1 MKAHNGHLNTT
12 PMKIEKNKIVFIAV
26 LAIVFIFL
34 ISYSVMV
41 MGDDESENDNLEQT
55 LIPDLE
61 ENQKEYDSKLD
72 ALNDLKE
79 VRENNA
85 PSIYDEKL
93 IDSLGYYDPDLPERE
108 RKRIVDSIY
117 DAGKIQYSEKKY
129 QNFGQKK
136 VEKKQPVKIDSS
148 DILRELK
155 IEAKELGLEHQLFFS
170 AAPKPNELSIIDNTD
185 ATIYVVV
192 DGDQIVK
199 ANTRLRMRLTE
210 VATINGKLMQKNTPV
225 FGFISF
231 QPNRALIEI
240 ENISHHPT
248 KLKAFDLQDG
258 SEGIY
263 VENNFRAE
271 ATSEVLDDVIGDINI
286 PTVPQVG
293 GITKV
298 FRRSNRNVK
307 VTVLNNYKLILKPK
321 L

>member
-1 MKAHNGHLNTT
+1 
-12 PMKIEKNKIVFIAV
+12 MKIEKNKIVFSAV
-26 LAIVFIFL
+26 LVVIFIFL
-34 ISYSVMV
+34 ISYSLML

-55 LIPDLE
+55 LVPDLE
-61 ENQKEYDSKLD
+61 ENQKEYGSKLD
-72 ALNDLKE
+72 AINDLKE

-93 IDSLGYYDPDLPERE
+93 IDSLGFYHPDLPERE
-108 RKRIVDSIY
+108 KERIVDSIY
-117 DAGKIQYSEKKY
+117 DAGRIQYSEKRY

-136 VEKKQPVKIDSS
+136 VAQKEIEQIDSAEVK
-148 DILRELK
+148 REQK
-155 IEAKELGLEHQLFFS
+155 IQAKELGLEHQLFF
-170 AAPKPNELSIIDNTD
+170 AASPKPNDFSILGNTD
-185 ATIYVVV
+185 ETIYAVV
-192 DGDQIVK
+192 DGDQLVMT
-199 ANTRLRMRLTE
+199 NTRLRMRLTKA
-210 VATINGKLMQKNTPV
+210 ATINGKQIPKNTFI

-240 ENISHHPT
+240 ENIKHHPT

-271 ATSEVLDDVIGDINI
+271 ATREVMDDVIGDINI
-286 PTVPQVG
+286 PSIPQVG
-293 GITKV
+293 GLTQV
-298 FRRSNRNVK
+298 FRRTNRKVK

>member
-1 MKAHNGHLNTT
+1 
-12 PMKIEKNKIVFIAV
+12 MKIEKNKIVFISV

-41 MGDDESENDNLEQT
+41 MGNDENENNNLEQT
-55 LIPDLE
+55 LVPDLE

-93 IDSLGYYDPDLPERE
+93 IDSMGYYDPDLPERE
-108 RKRIVDSIY
+108 KKRIVDSIY
-117 DAGKIQYSEKKY
+117 DAGKIQYSEKKFA
-129 QNFGQKK
+129 NFGKKK
-136 VEKKQPVKIDSS
+136 VEKQQPVEIDSAE
-148 DILRELK
+148 IKREIK
-155 IEAKELGLEHQLFFS
+155 IQAKELGMEHQLFFAS
-170 AAPKPNELSIIDNTD
+170 APKPNEFSIIGNTD

-192 DGDQIVK
+192 DGDQIVM
-199 ANTRLRMRLTE
+199 ANTRLRMRLTK
-210 VATINGKLMQKNTPV
+210 VATINGKLMPKNTPI

-231 QPNRALIEI
+231 QPNRALIAI
-240 ENISHHPT
+240 ENIKHHPT

-271 ATSEVLDDVIGDINI
+271 ATTEVLDDVIGDINI

-298 FRRSNRNVK
+298 LRRSNRNVK
-307 VTVLNNYKLILKPK
+307 VTILNNYKLILKPK

>member
-1 MKAHNGHLNTT
+1 
-12 PMKIEKNKIVFIAV
+12 MKIEKNKIVFIAV

-41 MGDDESENDNLEQT
+41 MGDDKSENDNLEQT

-93 IDSLGYYDPDLPERE
+93 IDSMGYYDPDLPERE

-117 DAGKIQYSEKKY
+117 DAGKIQYSEKRY
-129 QNFGQKK
+129 ANFGQKK
-136 VEKKQPVKIDSS
+136 VETKQPVEIDSAE
-148 DILRELK
+148 ILRELK
-155 IEAKELGLEHQLFFS
+155 IQAKELGLEHQLFFA
-170 AAPKPNELSIIDNTD
+170 AAPKPNELSIIGNTD

-199 ANTRLRMRLTE
+199 ANTRLRMRLTKA
-210 VATINGKLMQKNTPV
+210 ATINGKLMKKNTPV

-231 QPNRALIEI
+231 QPNRALIAI
-240 ENISHHPT
+240 ENIKHHPT

-293 GITKV
+293 GITKIL
-298 FRRSNRNVK
+298 RRSNRNVK
-307 VTVLNNYKLILKPK
+307 VTVLNNYKL
-321 L
+321 